1 MGSIPLRIRFN
12 KINRF
17 IKFMMELDIK
27 HYLVICMIKFVI
39 GLIILLVKKGVLQ
52 IVLPII
58 LQQSKLIHI
67 ILNLLKK
74 Y

>member
-1 MGSIPLRIRFN
+1 M
-12 KINRF
+12 NRF

-39 GLIILLVKKGVLQ
+39 GLIILLVKKGLLQ

-58 LQQSKLIHI
+58 LQQSKIDSY
-67 ILNLLKK
+67 NS
-74 Y
+74 

>member
-1 MGSIPLRIRFN
+1 MGSIPLRIRFD
-12 KINRF
+12 KMNRF

-39 GLIILLVKKGVLQ
+39 RLIILLVKKGLLQ

-58 LQQSKLIHI
+58 LQQSKIDSY
-67 ILNLLKK
+67 NS
-74 Y
+74 